1 MSTKTTFKRIALVTV
16 AALGFGVLTAV
27 APASAAPSTGL
38 SAHTGSITIVGAN
51 NGVAGTGGVA
61 IYRLS
66 VTDAAG
72 AAVLAS
78 TESITAT
85 VTGVPAALADG
96 VTVPKSTDLRFNE
109 VNTTIVGVKDTAT
122 AGLLTTDAAITS
134 ANQPC
139 VWPNSQDTE
148 QVGTY
153 CMAVEGKSGL
163 ALDYGTYTITFS
175 LNDANGNVRA
185 STTVKYTAVSTSAKS
200 GAVITVAA
208 AGNPQAGQAWTSS
221 ATSYMRATL
230 RDANGGY
237 IYLQDTTSANTRQ
250 PLLSAT
256 LEAATTEAVLNT
268 LYAQDTYSST
278 AWATDYGTAT
288 GSTPNDGV
296 YILKP
301 ALGAVI
307 SSSISTTAASVIRV
321 LYGSS
326 SGTGSISGLPTAASV
341 STASTFGVSGA
352 GLVMSSPT
360 TDTTTANSAR
370 TYQVP
375 LTTTSITLSWILR
388 NAAGTAL
395 VNEPVTVSTVWTGAN
410 AGAITPVSGATGAVI
425 KRSDNTG
432 LVTYTVTQTAPLTG
446 SQAVVSVT
454 GQVASGVAFGDT
466 TLLWRVP
473 TLTTISTSPG
483 ANFKAVAASSVSV
496 VATARD
502 QFGAPMA
509 GVVLQPGIS
518 GTTSPNYTATAKAT
532 LTTGADGTA
541 TYTFTGGA
549 ASTTITDTVT
559 FTGAAGTVAAT
570 SRVVTYVAALPVA
583 ATLTGSYTL
592 DQSSSTY
599 ANLFSTTAITNAG
612 TSLSI
617 DRTLDTSATISTA
630 GTSASDAQLKFN
642 VQALDSAGAAVTG
655 IPVVATA
662 TAGCW
667 FVSSSTNKAVTTVT
681 LYPSATGEVT
691 AQAVIT
697 LAGTC
702 TYTFTAGATVLTQT
716 VKTKNATADARNV
729 SLTASGSDVTA
740 KVTDRFG
747 NAVAGIN
754 VQLSTSV
761 GTLGNGQKTSV
772 YTTNTSGEI
781 AIVVDVD
788 GATTVTAYLSD
799 ANDST
804 SLAGYSGTS
813 IIDASVPAGIRTATV
828 AATGTGSLSS
838 TAQAAVDAAAEAT
851 DAANAATDA
860 ANAAAEAADAATAAA
875 QDAADAVAAL
885 STQVSEMV
893 DALKKQITAL
903 TNLVIKIQKKVRA

>member
-1 MSTKTTFKRIALVTV
+1 MSTKTTFKRIALVAV
-16 AALGFGVLTAV
+16 AALGLGVVSSV
-27 APASAAPSTGL
+27 APANA
-38 SAHTGSITIVGAN
+38 
-51 NGVAGTGGVA
+51 
-61 IYRLS
+61 
-66 VTDAAG
+66 
-72 AAVLAS
+72 AAVSFTVNTASQTVVGTWAATNNSTKGAVAYKIQVKDNATTPVVANLANGE
-78 TESITAT
+78 TITAT
-85 VTGVPAALADG
+85 VISVPAKSVASGDTLPLAGDVG
-96 VTVPKSTDLRFNE
+96 FLSVKNSTDL
-109 VNTTIVGVKDTAT
+109 TADTGT
-122 AGLLTTDAAITS
+122 AGTLTYLDNNCVYPVAADA
-134 ANQPC
+134 
-139 VWPNSQDTE
+139 
-148 QVGTY
+148 TY
-153 CMAVEGKSGL
+153 AARGQYCIGVYATKDIAGWGE
-163 ALDYGTYTITFS
+163 YTIAFD
-175 LNDANGNVRA
+175 LKDVNGNILQR
-185 STTVKYTAVSTSAKS
+185 TTVKYQFVASAAAS
-200 GAVITVAA
+200 GAVVTLDSAGTVV
-208 AGNPQAGQAWTSS
+208 AGETYAQTADK
-221 ATSYMRATL
+221 YMSATL
-230 RDANGGY
+230 RDANGGL
-237 IYLQDTTSANTRQ
+237 IVVNDTTTATRR
-250 PLLSAT
+250 PALSAT
-256 LEAATTEAVLNT
+256 LESATGTTLNT
-268 LYAQDTYSST
+268 LT
-278 AWATDYGTAT
+278 AADS
-288 GSTPNDGV
+288 GSTTADAGDASAVANDGV
-296 YILKP
+296 YGLIP
-301 ALGAVI
+301 SAAV
-307 SSSISTTAASVIRV
+307 SSDVSTTVASVIRV
-321 LYGSS
+321 RYGLVNV
-326 SGTGSISGLPTAASV
+326 TASISALPTASNV
-341 STASTFGVSGA
+341 STASTFAISGA
-352 GLVMSSPT
+352 GLVMSAPT
-360 TDTTTANSAR
+360 TDTTTANNAR
-370 TYQVP
+370 TYQAP
-375 LTTTSITLSWILR
+375 LSTTSVTLSWIVR

-395 VNEPVTVSTVWTGAN
+395 VNEPVTITTAWTGNN
-410 AGAITPVSGATGAVI
+410 AGSVTPVSGSTGAVV

-432 LVTYTVTQTAPLTG
+432 LVTYTITQANPLTG
-446 SQAVVSVT
+446 SQAVVSVA
-454 GQVASGVAFGDT
+454 GQVSGGTAYGDT
-466 TLLWRVP
+466 TILWRVP
-473 TLTTISTSPG
+473 TLTTISTSPS

-559 FTGAAGTVAAT
+559 FTGAAGTVASTA
-570 SRVVTYVAALPVA
+570 RVVTYVAALPVA

-612 TSLSI
+612 TSLVI
-617 DRTLDTSATISTA
+617 DRTMDTSATISTA

-662 TAGCW
+662 TDGCW
-667 FVSSSTNKAVTTVT
+667 FVSSSTNKAVKTVT
-681 LYPSATGEVT
+681 LYPSTTGDVT

-729 SLTASGSDVTA
+729 TLTASGSDVTA

-804 SLAGYSGTS
+804 SIAGYSGTS
-813 IIDASVPAGIRTATV
+813 IIDATVPAGIRTATV
-828 AATGTGSLSS
+828 AVTGTGSLSG

-893 DALKKQITAL
+893 NALKKQITAL
-903 TNLVIKIQKKVRA
+903 TNLVIKIQKKVKA